1 MVTEW
6 GSLIREPLVDLGPYV
21 PGLSAEDVRRR
32 HGLVE
37 VVRLN
42 WNEGLFGPLPG
53 VLDEVAAA
61 LGDTWS
67 YPESAH
73 GELRERLAEWLG
85 VDVEQIVPGHGIQAL
100 LLTLAAVFVEPGDRV
115 IVPHPTYG
123 LYVQACRA
131 AGAQVERVPCPELAL
146 DLERIATAA
155 RRNRA
160 RLVFVCDPNNPTG
173 LRLGSADWSAFLDAL
188 PEGCVV
194 IADEAYAEYIR
205 PGEQVDRLADI
216 AAGRPLVV
224 LRTFSKIFGLA
235 GLRLGYAI
243 LDAQLAPY
251 VNTIQV
257 PFNVNHAALVAGCAS
272 LAQASL
278 VHERRELTHASRA
291 LLSNRLIAGGLRPL
305 TSDANFLLTWLGADD
320 RAVAEGLARRG
331 LLIRPGSEFGLPG
344 YARITIGPAELMERA
359 ADELLRECASV
370 TAADSA
376 TRREAAGPV
385 DRSSADR
392 KVVTHGSQPPQ
403 ARRDPRPTQ

>member
-1 MVTEW
+1 MTEW
-6 GSLIREPLVDLGPYV
+6 RSLIREALVDLGAYV
-21 PGLSAEDVRRR
+21 PGLSAEEVRHR

-37 VVRLN
+37 VIRLN

-53 VLDEVAAA
+53 VLEEVAAR
-61 LGDTWS
+61 LGGAWT
-67 YPESAH
+67 YPESAY
-73 GELRERLAEWLG
+73 GELRERLAAWLD
-85 VDVEQIVPGHGIQAL
+85 VDIDQIVPGHGIQAL
-100 LLTLAAVFVEPGDRV
+100 LLTLVAVFVQPGDRV
-115 IVPHPTYG
+115 VIPHPTYG

-155 RRNRA
+155 RRSHA

-173 LRLGSADWSAFLDAL
+173 LRLDNADWSAFLDAL

-216 AAGRPLVV
+216 AAGRPVVV

-243 LDAQLAPY
+243 LDARLTPY
-251 VNTIQV
+251 VNTVQV

-272 LAQASL
+272 LAQAPL
-278 VHERRELTHASRA
+278 IEERRELTRECRA
-291 LLSNRLIAGGLRPL
+291 LLSDRLVAGGLRPL
-305 TSDANFLLTWLGADD
+305 RSDANFLLTWLGADD
-320 RAVAEGLARRG
+320 RAVAEGLASRG
-331 LLIRPGSEFGLPG
+331 LLIRPGSEFSLPG

-370 TAADSA
+370 RAAGSATGREQLQTPDSA
-376 TRREAAGPV
+376 ARTGRESVA
-385 DRSSADR
+385 
-392 KVVTHGSQPPQ
+392 
-403 ARRDPRPTQ
+403 